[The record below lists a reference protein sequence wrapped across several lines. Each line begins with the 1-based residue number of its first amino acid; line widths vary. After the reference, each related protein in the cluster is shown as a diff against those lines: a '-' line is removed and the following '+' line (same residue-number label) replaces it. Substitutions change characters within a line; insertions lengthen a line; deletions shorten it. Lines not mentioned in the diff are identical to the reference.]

1 MSAGQ
6 VRIVTRFEVSRTIRR
21 PQFWV
26 AALLLPAVLAVMV
39 AVLTWAGT
47 NTPAA
52 SEQISFEYAD
62 DSGLISETAAAQL
75 GGRPAGQDAEQ
86 RAKDGQ
92 LVAYLHFPADPTTDP
107 VEIHAKDRGLVHNAD
122 YTALARGLYTAS
134 VDTTLDTSTAALVR
148 AIPATTIHAY
158 ADGEP
163 AGGLGAMILPGLL
176 AVLLLLIV
184 TLLGNQMLNSTVEEK
199 ENRISEMILV
209 SLPARALIQGKILAL
224 AVLGLVQIGIVALSG
239 VLIYAIAA
247 PGMDLDFLG
256 IGDIVVDPLRVAL
269 GLALLLGGLLTL
281 TALLVLAGAAMPSAK
296 DAAPF
301 YSTVVI
307 VMIAPFYFITAVLFT
322 PASPMVTILTFFPV
336 SSPMTAL
343 LLNATGALDPWVG
356 AGIAIGLF
364 VVGALIL
371 RLAVAA
377 FQRGVIQYDQ
387 RLRLKDVL
395 PLGA

>member
-1 MSAGQ
+1 
-6 VRIVTRFEVSRTIRR
+6 
-21 PQFWV
+21 
-26 AALLLPAVLAVMV
+26 
-39 AVLTWAGT
+39 
-47 NTPAA
+47 
-52 SEQISFEYAD
+52 
-62 DSGLISETAAAQL
+62 
-75 GGRPAGQDAEQ
+75 
-86 RAKDGQ
+86 
-92 LVAYLHFPADPTTDP
+92 
-107 VEIHAKDRGLVHNAD
+107 
-122 YTALARGLYTAS
+122 
-134 VDTTLDTSTAALVR
+134 
-148 AIPATTIHAY
+148 
-158 ADGEP
+158 
-163 AGGLGAMILPGLL
+163 
-176 AVLLLLIV
+176 
-184 TLLGNQMLNSTVEEK
+184 
-199 ENRISEMILV
+199 
-209 SLPARALIQGKILAL
+209 
-224 AVLGLVQIGIVALSG
+224 

-307 VMIAPFYFITAVLFT
+307 VMMAPLYLISLVLFT